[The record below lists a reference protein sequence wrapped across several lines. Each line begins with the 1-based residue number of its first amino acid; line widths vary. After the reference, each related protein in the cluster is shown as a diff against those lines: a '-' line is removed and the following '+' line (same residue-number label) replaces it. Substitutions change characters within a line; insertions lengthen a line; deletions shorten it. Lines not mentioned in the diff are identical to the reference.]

1 MIINKRWSLG
11 VCWPSPHQLI
21 DQQTEGTRKQREP
34 GKRLVRNFY
43 IRRFFLSTQGWGGGR
58 GLVIK
63 NSRVI
68 APPPLFL
75 HQLCYYDGD
84 IVCNCGDGL
93 TMNVEL
99 MVLTMNMEARLT
111 MVEDGDGVAEVM
123 NVVTRRGH
131 QPTLAPPPALS
142 ISIHRMLPS
151 SSSRAQLW
159 QL

>member
-1 MIINKRWSLG
+1 
-11 VCWPSPHQLI
+11 
-21 DQQTEGTRKQREP
+21 
-34 GKRLVRNFY
+34 
-43 IRRFFLSTQGWGGGR
+43 
-58 GLVIK
+58 
-63 NSRVI
+63 
-68 APPPLFL
+68 
-75 HQLCYYDGD
+75 
-84 IVCNCGDGL
+84 
-93 TMNVEL
+93 MNVEL

-159 QL
+159 QPMHAVCGAELVEEEKTTVSAGEAISISMRTKREEEGELQHQKSSPTPVHQIWPEQHQLALITSGDGLMAVVGLWA

>member
-1 MIINKRWSLG
+1 MMQTSL
-11 VCWPSPHQLI
+11 P
-21 DQQTEGTRKQREP
+21 
-34 GKRLVRNFY
+34 
-43 IRRFFLSTQGWGGGR
+43 
-58 GLVIK
+58 
-63 NSRVI
+63 
-68 APPPLFL
+68 
-75 HQLCYYDGD
+75 
-84 IVCNCGDGL
+84 IVEMML
-93 TMNVEL
+93 TMNMEL

-151 SSSRAQLW
+151 SSSRAQHW

>member
-1 MIINKRWSLG
+1 MFATFTSGGSFSQHRAEEKEEDWLSRIVELLLPR
-11 VCWPSPHQLI
+11 H
-21 DQQTEGTRKQREP
+21 
-34 GKRLVRNFY
+34 
-43 IRRFFLSTQGWGGGR
+43 FFCTS
-58 GLVIK
+58 
-63 NSRVI
+63 
-68 APPPLFL
+68 F
-75 HQLCYYDGD
+75 
-84 IVCNCGDGL
+84 GDGL